1 MNNILIYWET
11 IKQHKYLVT
20 VAGFLFIITFV
31 DDNNLIRRLR
41 QQSEIRELTSEIER
55 YKKQFETDTEMLKE
69 LTANPEEIEKIA
81 RERYLMKKP
90 NEDIYIFED

>member
-1 MNNILIYWET
+1 MNKILTYWKT

-20 VAGFLFIITFV
+20 VAVFLFIIIFV
-31 DDNNLIRRLR
+31 DDNNLIRRAR
-41 QQSEIRELTSEIER
+41 QQSEIRELTSDIER
-55 YKKQFETDTEMLKE
+55 YKKQYEADTETLKE